1 MSKIIFIGP
10 KSAHCLVMSVT
21 QLLTSSML
29 VARLDWCDPEVSCN
43 FSLPYQRSDM
53 RFVQNFT
60 LLDFQANFFTLSISP
75 NFNRFDLLLLKIR
88 PGFCQKPLLLAN
100 SVHTVLFGKQRGS
113 LCQDPWCSCS
123 FFLSSSLSIQ
133 WKRYFSLMFS
143 NTYNQYK
150 YAHRYIVSPV
160 CPPFGKEN

>member
-1 MSKIIFIGP
+1 MSKTIFIGP
-10 KSAHCLVMSVT
+10 RSAHCLVMSVT

-60 LLDFQANFFTLSISP
+60 LLDFQANFFTPSISP
-75 NFNRFDLLLLKIR
+75 NFNSLDLLLLKIR

-100 SVHTVLFGKQRGS
+100 SVHFWQTRKL
-113 LCQDPWCSCS
+113 P
-123 FFLSSSLSIQ
+123 LS
-133 WKRYFSLMFS
+133 RPMMLMF
-143 NTYNQYK
+143 
-150 YAHRYIVSPV
+150 VFPV
-160 CPPFGKEN
+160 FKSVHPVEKIYQFDV